1 MIKEAEK
8 FAGTVICD
16 ILTSVDS
23 LYNGIEADQKIWKAR
38 SRIQCP
44 DGCGSCCVHFEPEVY
59 EAEALYLAAWMLE
72 HQSERADRIAEAD
85 SNSFTRG
92 DGCFLFDPDSPYHC
106 TVYGGRCLICR
117 LFGFSGDHGKDGT
130 IRWKPC
136 KYMQPSGIAG
146 NAAGGI
152 SGSPVNGTGTAQEV
166 QTGRQYGQEEMMRL
180 FGAVPPYMGA
190 ASSSL
195 LALNP
200 DDTHPRPLRIAL
212 PAAIKKLKMLLRFI
226 TPPEPDCPSPHPLSA

>member
-8 FAGTVICD
+8 FVGTVIYD
-16 ILTSVDS
+16 ILASVDS
-23 LYNGIEADQKIWKAR
+23 LYRDIDTDQKLWKTR
-38 SRIQCP
+38 CPMHCP

-72 HQSERADRIAEAD
+72 HQSERAEHIATAD
-85 SNSFTRG
+85 VDSVACG
-92 DGCFLFDPDSPYHC
+92 DGCFLFAPDSPYHC
-106 TVYGGRCLICR
+106 TVYEGRCLICR
-117 LFGFSGDHGKDGT
+117 LFGFSGDHGKDGA

-136 KYMQPSGIAG
+136 RYMQPSGEAFSEVTG
-146 NAAGGI
+146 NTVGEGFD
-152 SGSPVNGTGTAQEV
+152 V
-166 QTGRQYGQEEMMRL
+166 QDVKTGRQYGQEEMVRL
-180 FGAVPPYMGA
+180 FGTVPPYMGV

-212 PAAIKKLKMLLRFI
+212 PAAIKKLKMLLSFI

>member
-23 LYNGIEADQKIWKAR
+23 LYNDVDTDQKLWKTR
-38 SRIQCP
+38 SPMQCP
-44 DGCGSCCVHFEPEVY
+44 NGCGSCCVHFEPEVY

-85 SNSFTRG
+85 NDSFTRG

-152 SGSPVNGTGTAQEV
+152 SGSPVNGTGTAQDV

-200 DDTHPRPLRIAL
+200 DDTHPHPLRIAL